1 MSCKSCVMQK
11 TLVVFATAASIGLA
25 ITTSIAI
32 DFGPNGRMAAE
43 VGHALVA
50 GVILGSW
57 GSGVWPY
64 NLNPNPPEIETRL
77 MTFANCN
84 WQAHCDSY
92 EID

>member
-1 MSCKSCVMQK
+1 MQK
-11 TLVVFATAASIGLA
+11 ALVVFATAASMGLA

-32 DFGPNGRMAAE
+32 DFRPNGRMAAE
-43 VGHALVA
+43 IGYAVVA
-50 GVILGSW
+50 GVLL

>member
-1 MSCKSCVMQK
+1 MQK
-11 TLVVFATAASIGLA
+11 ALVVLATAASMGLA

-32 DFGPNGRMAAE
+32 DFRPNGRMAAE
-43 VGHALVA
+43 VGRALVA
-50 GVILGSW
+50 GVILGS
-57 GSGVWPY
+57 GVWPY
-64 NLNPNPPEIETRL
+64 NLKPNPPEIETRL

>member
-11 TLVVFATAASIGLA
+11 TLVVFATAASMGLA

-32 DFGPNGRMAAE
+32 DFRPNGRMAAE
-43 VGHALVA
+43 FGHALVA

>member
-1 MSCKSCVMQK
+1 MQK
-11 TLVVFATAASIGLA
+11 ALVVFATAASMGLA

-32 DFGPNGRMAAE
+32 DFRPNGRMAAE

-50 GVILGSW
+50 GVILGS
-57 GSGVWPY
+57 GGWPY
-64 NLNPNPPEIETRL
+64 NLKPNPPEIETRL
-77 MTFANCN
+77 MTFAECN

>member
-1 MSCKSCVMQK
+1 MQK
-11 TLVVFATAASIGLA
+11 ALVVFATGASVGLA

-32 DFGPNGRMAAE
+32 DFRPNGRMAAE

-50 GVILGSW
+50 GVLLV
-57 GSGVWPY
+57 SGVWPY
-64 NLNPNPPEIETRL
+64 NLNPSPPEIETRL
-77 MTFANCN
+77 MTFADCN

>member
-1 MSCKSCVMQK
+1 MQK
-11 TLVVFATAASIGLA
+11 ALVVFATAASMGLA
-25 ITTSIAI
+25 ITTSIA
-32 DFGPNGRMAAE
+32 MAAE
-43 VGHALVA
+43 FGHALVA

-77 MTFANCN
+77 MTFAECN

>member
-1 MSCKSCVMQK
+1 
-11 TLVVFATAASIGLA
+11 
-25 ITTSIAI
+25 
-32 DFGPNGRMAAE
+32 MAAE

-57 GSGVWPY
+57 GSGLWPY
-64 NLNPNPPEIETRL
+64 NLNPNPPEIE
-77 MTFANCN
+77 MTFVNCS

>member
-1 MSCKSCVMQK
+1 M
-11 TLVVFATAASIGLA
+11 A
-25 ITTSIAI
+25 
-32 DFGPNGRMAAE
+32 RMAAE

-50 GVILGSW
+50 GVML

-77 MTFANCN
+77 MTFVNCTE
-84 WQAHCDSY
+84 AHCDSY

>member
-1 MSCKSCVMQK
+1 MQK
-11 TLVVFATAASIGLA
+11 ALIVFATAASMGLA

-32 DFGPNGRMAAE
+32 DFRPNGRMAAE

-57 GSGVWPY
+57 GSGLWPY
-64 NLNPNPPEIETRL
+64 NLNPNPPEIE
-77 MTFANCN
+77 MTFVNYN